1 MYVNFVHKFSIIE
14 IKIIVKISQDLH
26 ISEVILE
33 YKIVKERLIM
43 SLVKRISNIFK
54 AKANDIV
61 EKMEDPENTLNYS
74 LVEMREN
81 LSKIKKSMLDV
92 ATLKKKLENELSDIN
107 IKISEYEKNAELALE
122 SGREDL
128 AKASIQNKN
137 DLIEKKTNL
146 ESQIK
151 SIEEQLKNIEKS
163 KEQMEDNLIKLQSKK
178 EELITM
184 KKVSDAQVM
193 IKETLTGIV
202 NDTTDLGERIRNAE
216 EKIKEK
222 YAKSQAIDYMVD
234 AGMLDNILDDEDKV
248 EKELKEIEKQK
259 RAEEEFEEL
268 KKRVAAKNQA
278 IKE

>member
-1 MYVNFVHKFSIIE
+1 
-14 IKIIVKISQDLH
+14 
-26 ISEVILE
+26 
-33 YKIVKERLIM
+33 M

-61 EKMEDPENTLNYS
+61 EKMEDPEDTLNYS

-122 SGREDL
+122 RGREDL

>member
-1 MYVNFVHKFSIIE
+1 
-14 IKIIVKISQDLH
+14 
-26 ISEVILE
+26 
-33 YKIVKERLIM
+33 M

-61 EKMEDPENTLNYS
+61 EKMEDPEDTLNYS

-193 IKETLTGIV
+193 IKETLTGIA

-259 RAEEEFEEL
+259 RAGEEFEEL

>member
-1 MYVNFVHKFSIIE
+1 
-14 IKIIVKISQDLH
+14 
-26 ISEVILE
+26 
-33 YKIVKERLIM
+33 M

-61 EKMEDPENTLNYS
+61 EKMEDPEDTLNYS

-151 SIEEQLKNIEKS
+151 SIEEQLMNIEKS

-193 IKETLTGIV
+193 IKETLTGIA

>member
-1 MYVNFVHKFSIIE
+1 
-14 IKIIVKISQDLH
+14 
-26 ISEVILE
+26 
-33 YKIVKERLIM
+33 M

-61 EKMEDPENTLNYS
+61 EKMEDPEDTLNYS

-146 ESQIK
+146 EAQIK

-193 IKETLTGIV
+193 IKETLTGIA

>member
-1 MYVNFVHKFSIIE
+1 MYVNFAHKFSIIE
-14 IKIIVKISQDLH
+14 IKIIVKVSQDLH

-61 EKMEDPENTLNYS
+61 EKMEDPEDTLNYS

-163 KEQMEDNLIKLQSKK
+163 KEQMEDNLRYGSRIK
-178 EELITM
+178 
-184 KKVSDAQVM
+184 
-193 IKETLTGIV
+193 
-202 NDTTDLGERIRNAE
+202 
-216 EKIKEK
+216 KI
-222 YAKSQAIDYMVD
+222 
-234 AGMLDNILDDEDKV
+234 L
-248 EKELKEIEKQK
+248 
-259 RAEEEFEEL
+259 
-268 KKRVAAKNQA
+268 
-278 IKE
+278 

>member
-1 MYVNFVHKFSIIE
+1 MYVNFAHKFSINE
-14 IKIIVKISQDLH
+14 IKIIVKVSQDLH

-61 EKMEDPENTLNYS
+61 EKMEDPEDTLNYS

>member
-1 MYVNFVHKFSIIE
+1 MYVNFAHKFSIIE

-61 EKMEDPENTLNYS
+61 EKMEDPEDTLNYS

-146 ESQIK
+146 EAQIK

-193 IKETLTGIV
+193 IKETLTGIA
-202 NDTTDLGERIRNAE
+202 NDTTDLGERIKNAE

-234 AGMLDNILDDEDKV
+234 EGMLDNILDDEDNV

-268 KKRVAAKNQA
+268 KKRVAAKKSSN
-278 IKE
+278 

>member
-1 MYVNFVHKFSIIE
+1 
-14 IKIIVKISQDLH
+14 
-26 ISEVILE
+26 
-33 YKIVKERLIM
+33 M

-61 EKMEDPENTLNYS
+61 EKMEDPEDTLNYS

-81 LSKIKKSMLDV
+81 LSKIKKSMLEV

-184 KKVSDAQVM
+184 KKVSDAQIM
-193 IKETLTGIV
+193 IKETLTGIA
-202 NDTTDLGERIRNAE
+202 NDTTDLGERIKNAE

-234 AGMLDNILDDEDKV
+234 EGMLDNILDDGDNV

>member
-1 MYVNFVHKFSIIE
+1 
-14 IKIIVKISQDLH
+14 
-26 ISEVILE
+26 
-33 YKIVKERLIM
+33 M

>member
-1 MYVNFVHKFSIIE
+1 
-14 IKIIVKISQDLH
+14 
-26 ISEVILE
+26 
-33 YKIVKERLIM
+33 M
-43 SLVKRISNIFK
+43 SLVKRISNIFR

-61 EKMEDPENTLNYS
+61 EKMEDPEDTLNYS

-81 LSKIKKSMLDV
+81 LSKIKKSMIDV

-107 IKISEYEKNAELALE
+107 IKISEYGKNAELALE

-193 IKETLTGIV
+193 IKETLTGIA
-202 NDTTDLGERIRNAE
+202 NDTSDLGERIRNAE

-234 AGMLDNILDDEDKV
+234 AGMLDNILDDEDNV

>member
-1 MYVNFVHKFSIIE
+1 
-14 IKIIVKISQDLH
+14 
-26 ISEVILE
+26 
-33 YKIVKERLIM
+33 M

-61 EKMEDPENTLNYS
+61 EKMEDPEDTLNYS

-193 IKETLTGIV
+193 IKETLTGIA

-234 AGMLDNILDDEDKV
+234 AGMLDNILDDEDNV

>member
-1 MYVNFVHKFSIIE
+1 MYVNFAHKFSIIE
-14 IKIIVKISQDLH
+14 IKIIVKVSQDLH

-61 EKMEDPENTLNYS
+61 EKMEDPEDTLNYS

>member
-1 MYVNFVHKFSIIE
+1 
-14 IKIIVKISQDLH
+14 
-26 ISEVILE
+26 
-33 YKIVKERLIM
+33 M

-54 AKANDIV
+54 SKANDIV
-61 EKMEDPENTLNYS
+61 EKMEDPEDTLNYS

-107 IKISEYEKNAELALE
+107 IKISEHEKNAELALE

-137 DLIEKKTNL
+137 DLIEKKANL

-193 IKETLTGIV
+193 IKETLTGIA

-222 YAKSQAIDYMVD
+222 YAKSQAIDYMID
-234 AGMLDNILDDEDKV
+234 AGMLDNILDDENKV

>member
-1 MYVNFVHKFSIIE
+1 
-14 IKIIVKISQDLH
+14 
-26 ISEVILE
+26 
-33 YKIVKERLIM
+33 M

-61 EKMEDPENTLNYS
+61 EKMEDPEDTLNYS

-193 IKETLTGIV
+193 IKETLTGIA

-234 AGMLDNILDDEDKV
+234 AGMLDNILDDKDNV

>member
-1 MYVNFVHKFSIIE
+1 
-14 IKIIVKISQDLH
+14 
-26 ISEVILE
+26 
-33 YKIVKERLIM
+33 M

-61 EKMEDPENTLNYS
+61 EKMEDPEDTLNYS

-81 LSKIKKSMLDV
+81 LSKIKKSMLEV

-146 ESQIK
+146 EAQIK

-163 KEQMEDNLIKLQSKK
+163 KEQMEDNLRYGSRIK
-178 EELITM
+178 
-184 KKVSDAQVM
+184 
-193 IKETLTGIV
+193 
-202 NDTTDLGERIRNAE
+202 
-216 EKIKEK
+216 KI
-222 YAKSQAIDYMVD
+222 
-234 AGMLDNILDDEDKV
+234 L
-248 EKELKEIEKQK
+248 
-259 RAEEEFEEL
+259 
-268 KKRVAAKNQA
+268 
-278 IKE
+278 

>member
-1 MYVNFVHKFSIIE
+1 
-14 IKIIVKISQDLH
+14 
-26 ISEVILE
+26 
-33 YKIVKERLIM
+33 M

-61 EKMEDPENTLNYS
+61 EKMEDPEDTLNYS

-193 IKETLTGIV
+193 IKETLTGIA
-202 NDTTDLGERIRNAE
+202 NDTTDLGERIKNAE

-234 AGMLDNILDDEDKV
+234 EGMLDNILDDGDNV

>member
-1 MYVNFVHKFSIIE
+1 
-14 IKIIVKISQDLH
+14 
-26 ISEVILE
+26 
-33 YKIVKERLIM
+33 M

-61 EKMEDPENTLNYS
+61 EKMEDPEDTLNYS

-107 IKISEYEKNAELALE
+107 VKISEYEKNAELALE

-193 IKETLTGIV
+193 IKETLTGIA

-234 AGMLDNILDDEDKV
+234 AGMLDHILDDEDKV

>member
-1 MYVNFVHKFSIIE
+1 
-14 IKIIVKISQDLH
+14 
-26 ISEVILE
+26 
-33 YKIVKERLIM
+33 M

-61 EKMEDPENTLNYS
+61 EKMEDPEDTLNYS

>member
-1 MYVNFVHKFSIIE
+1 
-14 IKIIVKISQDLH
+14 
-26 ISEVILE
+26 
-33 YKIVKERLIM
+33 M
-43 SLVKRISNIFK
+43 SLVKRISNIFR

-61 EKMEDPENTLNYS
+61 EKMEDPEDTLNYS

-81 LSKIKKSMLDV
+81 LSKIKKSMIDV
-92 ATLKKKLENELSDIN
+92 ATLKKKLENELSGIN
-107 IKISEYEKNAELALE
+107 IKISEYGKNAELALE

-193 IKETLTGIV
+193 IKETLTGIA
-202 NDTTDLGERIRNAE
+202 NDTSDLGERIRNAE

-234 AGMLDNILDDEDKV
+234 AGMLDNILDDEDNV

>member
-1 MYVNFVHKFSIIE
+1 
-14 IKIIVKISQDLH
+14 
-26 ISEVILE
+26 
-33 YKIVKERLIM
+33 M

-61 EKMEDPENTLNYS
+61 EKMEDPEDTLNYS

-193 IKETLTGIV
+193 IKETLTGIA

>member
-1 MYVNFVHKFSIIE
+1 
-14 IKIIVKISQDLH
+14 
-26 ISEVILE
+26 
-33 YKIVKERLIM
+33 M

-61 EKMEDPENTLNYS
+61 EKMEDPEDTLNYS

-184 KKVSDAQVM
+184 KKVSDAQIM
-193 IKETLTGIV
+193 IKETLTGIA
-202 NDTTDLGERIRNAE
+202 NDTTDLGERIKNAE

-234 AGMLDNILDDEDKV
+234 EGMLDNILDDGDNV

>member
-1 MYVNFVHKFSIIE
+1 
-14 IKIIVKISQDLH
+14 
-26 ISEVILE
+26 
-33 YKIVKERLIM
+33 M

-193 IKETLTGIV
+193 IKETLTGIA

>member
-1 MYVNFVHKFSIIE
+1 MYVNFAHKFSIIE
-14 IKIIVKISQDLH
+14 IKIIVKVSQDLH

-61 EKMEDPENTLNYS
+61 EKMEDPEDTLNYS

-146 ESQIK
+146 EAQIK

-193 IKETLTGIV
+193 IKETLTGIA
-202 NDTTDLGERIRNAE
+202 NDTTDLGERIKNAE

-234 AGMLDNILDDEDKV
+234 EGMLDNILDDEDNV

-268 KKRVAAKNQA
+268 KKRVAAKKSSN
-278 IKE
+278 

>member
-1 MYVNFVHKFSIIE
+1 MYVNFAHKFSIIE
-14 IKIIVKISQDLH
+14 IKIIVKVSQDLH

-61 EKMEDPENTLNYS
+61 EKMEDPEDTLNYS

-193 IKETLTGIV
+193 IKETLTGIA

>member
-1 MYVNFVHKFSIIE
+1 LYVNFAHKFSIIE

-61 EKMEDPENTLNYS
+61 EKMEDPEDTLNYS

-146 ESQIK
+146 EAQIK

-193 IKETLTGIV
+193 IKETLTGIA
-202 NDTTDLGERIRNAE
+202 NDTTDLGERIKNAE

-234 AGMLDNILDDEDKV
+234 EGMLDNILDDEDNV

-268 KKRVAAKNQA
+268 KKRVAAKKSSN
-278 IKE
+278 

>member
-1 MYVNFVHKFSIIE
+1 
-14 IKIIVKISQDLH
+14 
-26 ISEVILE
+26 
-33 YKIVKERLIM
+33 M

-61 EKMEDPENTLNYS
+61 EKMEDPEDTLNYS

-81 LSKIKKSMLDV
+81 LSKIKKSMLEV

-146 ESQIK
+146 EAQIK

-193 IKETLTGIV
+193 IKETLTGIA
-202 NDTTDLGERIRNAE
+202 NDTTDLGERIKNAE

-234 AGMLDNILDDEDKV
+234 EGMLDNILDDEDNV

>member
-1 MYVNFVHKFSIIE
+1 LYVNFAHKFSIIE
-14 IKIIVKISQDLH
+14 IKIIVKVSQDLH

-61 EKMEDPENTLNYS
+61 EKMEDPEDTLNYS

>member
-1 MYVNFVHKFSIIE
+1 
-14 IKIIVKISQDLH
+14 
-26 ISEVILE
+26 
-33 YKIVKERLIM
+33 M

-61 EKMEDPENTLNYS
+61 EKMEDPEDTLNYS

-146 ESQIK
+146 EAQIK

-193 IKETLTGIV
+193 IKETLTGIA
-202 NDTTDLGERIRNAE
+202 NDTTDLGERIKNAE

-234 AGMLDNILDDEDKV
+234 EGMLDNILDDEDNV

-268 KKRVAAKNQA
+268 KKRVAAKKSSN
-278 IKE
+278 